1 MYSDCVH
8 LVLEVVINNNGTTGV
23 SPTFP
28 LGFFS
33 VRGQIPSDFR
43 TSHWVRT
50 MGDVVIPLKNLLFSL
65 PPIAL
70 PWYHI

>member
-1 MYSDCVH
+1 MHSDCVH

-23 SPTFP
+23 SPAFP

-33 VRGQIPSDFR
+33 REGPNPIGLPHFPLGP
-43 TSHWVRT
+43 HNGGC
-50 MGDVVIPLKNLLFSL
+50 GDSTKNLLLSL